1 MAKRE
6 KILVVMAIV
15 ALIYGVYN
23 FFFASVPKKNS
34 TRVVETFSGADFKKP
49 NLQKSGFQKQGKT
62 DADSFVTDV
71 ITKIVAL
78 DNSKKDM
85 YIIKKAETA
94 WVKNPF
100 AKSDLPLNIKIKE
113 KIDQVLSFENR
124 PAYSGYIAVGRKKM
138 AIINGMEYVV
148 GDTIVQ
154 TDYIIKSI
162 SSIQVVAGSAGKIKI
177 ILPLEE
183 TDRTLSDKT
192 GKKNEKYAPLY

>member
-15 ALIYGVYN
+15 ALIYGAYN
-23 FFFASVPKKNS
+23 FFFASVPKKDS
-34 TRVVETFSGADFKKP
+34 TKVVETFSGADFKKP
-49 NLQKSGFQKQGKT
+49 NFQKQGKT
-62 DADSFVTDV
+62 DVDSFVTDV

-85 YIIKKAETA
+85 YIIKKAETS
-94 WVKNPF
+94 WTKNPF

-124 PAYSGYIAVGRKKM
+124 PVYSGYIAVGSKKM
-138 AIINGMEYVV
+138 AIINGMEYAV

-162 SSIQVVAGSAGKIKI
+162 SSIQVVAGSSGKTKI
-177 ILPLEE
+177 ILPLKEA
-183 TDRTLSDKT
+183 DKTLSDKT
-192 GKKNEKYAPLY
+192 GKKNEQYAPLY